1 MGYVTRSL
9 GLTLP
14 EGPHI
19 YEVFLRVKS
28 RPGVLGRI
36 DSLLG
41 SMNIDLLGA
50 HGQVHESGEAT
61 IILYADLGKAT
72 TSLEEA
78 LARLRE
84 EEPVLEVS
92 AKPNEPIFFEHFYF
106 PLTSGGRFPVFVISV
121 DSWLTFEEELLK
133 RFGTPAEALLHEIGR
148 SIGRAAVRKMRKR
161 PMGTPITTSVLHAN
175 FVEMFR
181 AFGLGL
187 LEIIKK
193 DASYEVSIREP
204 LMSYRETQVIDSFS
218 VGLVTGALEEIYG
231 GTLAVRNL
239 SYRRDERTLAF
250 TLQPS

>member
-1 MGYVTRSL
+1 M
-9 GLTLP
+9 
-14 EGPHI
+14 
-19 YEVFLRVKS
+19 
-28 RPGVLGRI
+28 
-36 DSLLG
+36 
-41 SMNIDLLGA
+41 
-50 HGQVHESGEAT
+50 
-61 IILYADLGKAT
+61 
-72 TSLEEA
+72 
-78 LARLRE
+78 RE
-84 EEPVLEVS
+84 
-92 AKPNEPIFFEHFYF
+92 
-106 PLTSGGRFPVFVISV
+106 
-121 DSWLTFEEELLK
+121 
-133 RFGTPAEALLHEIGR
+133 
-148 SIGRAAVRKMRKR
+148 R

-187 LEIIKK
+187 LEIIKE